1 MEKRAKHELKL
12 PVFMSSPLKE
22 ETRTPTKPQA
32 SAHAVKTPDQGASV
46 LDFLKSR
53 PQIAALQKTNSSSLR
68 GTKRKLADVEASEL
82 VDNDRFEGE
91 PSAWQQN
98 ETVVDFLRRAP
109 IDKPSTAGLGKLGM
123 VSVSR
128 KHR

>member
-12 PVFMSSPLKE
+12 PVFMSHPRRE
-22 ETRTPTKPQA
+22 ETETPTKPQG
-32 SAHAVKTPDQGASV
+32 SAPAVKTPDQSANV

-53 PQIAALQKTNSSSLR
+53 PQIATLQKTNSSGLQ

-91 PSAWQQN
+91 PSAWHQN
-98 ETVVDFLRRAP
+98 ETVVDFLTRAP
-109 IDKPSTAGLGKLGM
+109 IDKPSTAGLGKLWM
-123 VSVSR
+123 LSLSR